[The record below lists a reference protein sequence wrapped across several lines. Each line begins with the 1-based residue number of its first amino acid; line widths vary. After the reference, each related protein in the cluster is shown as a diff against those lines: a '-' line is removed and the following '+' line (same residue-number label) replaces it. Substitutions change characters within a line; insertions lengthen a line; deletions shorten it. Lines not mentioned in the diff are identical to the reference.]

1 LFVLI
6 NFIKSFK
13 SNMRVL
19 KKLRKQKKILKK
31 RNSEVLRRKI
41 QSLNKLNILK
51 NLNNFESN

>member
-1 LFVLI
+1 
-6 NFIKSFK
+6 
-13 SNMRVL
+13 MRVL